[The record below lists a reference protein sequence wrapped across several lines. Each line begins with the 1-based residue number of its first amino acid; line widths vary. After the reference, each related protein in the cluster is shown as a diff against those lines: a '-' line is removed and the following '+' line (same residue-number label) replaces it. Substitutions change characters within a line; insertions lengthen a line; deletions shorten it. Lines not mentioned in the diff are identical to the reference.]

1 MILPPKGVHANP
13 IATPGW
19 LKRSDTLKEEKV
31 ISYINMKLFPE
42 HLIVLSS
49 KILPSQGKLKH

>member
-19 LKRSDTLKEEKV
+19 LKRSDTLKDEN
-31 ISYINMKLFPE
+31 ISYDNMQKLFPE
-42 HLIVLSS
+42 HFNHTVL
-49 KILPSQGKLKH
+49 